1 MVSKTESFT
10 DSKSTKFDNSLMS
23 RFMRRPG
30 FIFIASGLIAFSAGV
45 ISFSDDA
52 ALNQER
58 AAEVASEPSAAKP
71 QETSDA
77 DAKRKSEVIDRKS
90 QAAAR
95 ARGEINFDDLKF
107 PIEKDQAFKDEMLV
121 DTVTELKGRKV
132 KLRGYILPTNLF
144 KQTGIDRFIL
154 VRDNQECCF
163 GPGAALYDCVVIEM
177 LPGKTT
183 DFATRPVTVTG
194 KFEVDTKSYAYPGG
208 KGPRGAT
215 HLAIFKIAGESV
227 Q

>member
-1 MVSKTESFT
+1 MRFTGILAFAACLVAVS
-10 DSKSTKFDNSLMS
+10 M
-23 RFMRRPG
+23 G
-30 FIFIASGLIAFSAGV
+30 GIAPA
-45 ISFSDDA
+45 DDVA
-52 ALNQER
+52 PAKQEP
-58 AAEVASEPSAAKP
+58 AKNVASESSEETP
-71 QETSDA
+71 QETADA
-77 DAKRKSEVIDRKS
+77 DAKKKSEVIDRKS

-107 PIEKDQAFKDEMLV
+107 PIEKDQAFKDEMLI

-132 KLRGYILPTNLF
+132 KLRGYILPTNLY

-194 KFEVDTKSYAYPGG
+194 KFDIDTKSYAYPGG
-208 KGPRGAT
+208 KGPKGAT

-227 Q
+227 E